1 LQSEPQG
8 EYPSDDPQLRCDPA
22 EGLATFAEL
31 SRGRPHPTSD
41 PAPGT
46 FELLAEDA
54 TTDARS
60 ARLWTAHGPVE
71 TPCFMPVG
79 TYGAVKGVLPDELR
93 QIGSQV
99 VLANAYHLTH
109 RPGPERVREVG
120 GIHAFMR
127 WPGPVLTDSGG
138 YQVFSLR
145 GLQHIDDDGV
155 DYRTHFDGS
164 PARMTPRSVLEA
176 EAALGPDICM
186 ILDHCP
192 PGDAGGEAGDEAG
205 GRNEARRAGGD
216 AIVREAMDR
225 TTRWAREAASL
236 RREILSPAQLCF
248 AIVQGGTSLALRR
261 EHLDTL
267 AQLDFDGFALGGLS
281 VGEPIPAMHATLAA
295 IAPMMPRHKPRY
307 VMGIGTAADLLA
319 AVRSGVDMFD
329 CVIPSRHAR
338 NGQMISF
345 LGRFNIR
352 NGRFRRDDRPVDPAC
367 GCPVCARFSRSYL
380 RHLHEH
386 GDPLY
391 VRLATIHN
399 LYFFHEWVAVMRRAI
414 RQGQFA
420 RVAAGLERILTTAM
434 QPGDGR
440 SDDS

>member
-1 LQSEPQG
+1 MSEP
-8 EYPSDDPQLRCDPA
+8 SDLRCDPA
-22 EGLATFAEL
+22 EGLSSFAEL
-31 SRGRPHPTSD
+31 GSRPGD
-41 PAPGT
+41 PPPGT
-46 FELLAEDA
+46 LEVLAEDPS
-54 TTDARS
+54 TNARS
-60 ARLWTAHGPVE
+60 CRLWTAHGPVE

-79 TYGAVKGVLPDELR
+79 TYGAVKGVMPDELR
-93 QIGSQV
+93 QVGSQV

-109 RPGPERVREVG
+109 RPGAERVREVG

-127 WPGPVLTDSGG
+127 WPGPILTDSGG

-145 GLQHIDDDGV
+145 GLQQIDDAGV

-176 EAALGPDICM
+176 EAAIGPDICM

-192 PGDAGGEAGDEAG
+192 PGDAGGEGQPQM
-205 GRNEARRAGGD
+205 
-216 AIVREAMDR
+216 VREAMDR
-225 TTRWAREAASL
+225 TTRWAREAAAL
-236 RREILSPAQLCF
+236 RRDILAPTQLCF
-248 AIVQGGTSLALRR
+248 AIIQGGTNLALRR
-261 EHLDTL
+261 EHLETL
-267 AQLDFDGFALGGLS
+267 SSLDFDGFALGGLS
-281 VGEPIPAMHATLAA
+281 VGEPIPQMHATLAA
-295 IAPMMPRHKPRY
+295 IAPTMPRDKPRY

-338 NGQMISF
+338 NGQLIGFS
-345 LGRFNIR
+345 GRLNIK
-352 NGRFRRDDRPVDPAC
+352 NGRYRRDDSPVDPEC

-386 GDPLY
+386 GDALY

-414 RQGQFA
+414 RAGQFA
-420 RVAAGLERILTTAM
+420 RVAAGLERVLGAATAVAD
-434 QPGDGR
+434 DGAP
-440 SDDS
+440 DL

>member
-1 LQSEPQG
+1 MASIPAPVPSPSES
-8 EYPSDDPQLRCDPA
+8 PSDPQLRCDPA

-31 SRGRPHPTSD
+31 SDRGRSHRSPD
-41 PAPGT
+41 AIPGT
-46 FELLAEDA
+46 FELIAEDS

-79 TYGAVKGVLPDELR
+79 TYGAVKGVLPEELR

-109 RPGPERVREVG
+109 RPGAERVREVG

-176 EAALGPDICM
+176 EAAIGPDICM

-192 PGDAGGEAGDEAG
+192 PGDGGPE
-205 GRNEARRAGGD
+205 
-216 AIVREAMDR
+216 IVREAMDR
-225 TTRWAREAASL
+225 TTRWAREAASM
-236 RREILSPAQLCF
+236 RREILSPTQLCF
-248 AIVQGGTSLALRR
+248 AIVQGGTNLELRR

-267 AQLDFDGFALGGLS
+267 SQLDFDGFALGGLS

-338 NGQMISF
+338 NGQLISF
-345 LGRFNIR
+345 LGRFNIK
-352 NGRFRRDDRPVDPAC
+352 NGRFRRDDRPVDPDC
-367 GCPVCARFSRSYL
+367 GCPVCGRFSRSYL

-391 VRLATIHN
+391 VRLATVHN

-414 RQGQFA
+414 RGGQFA
-420 RVAAGLERILTTAM
+420 RVAAGLERVLANATK
-434 QPGDGR
+434 PGDDR

>member
-1 LQSEPQG
+1 MSDQSE
-8 EYPSDDPQLRCDPA
+8 QLRCDPA
-22 EGLATFAEL
+22 EGLATFVEL
-31 SRGRPHPTSD
+31 SRGRPASD
-41 PAPGT
+41 PVPGT
-46 FELLAEDA
+46 FELLAED
-54 TTDARS
+54 TITDARS

-79 TYGAVKGVLPDELR
+79 TYGAVKGVMPDELR
-93 QIGSQV
+93 AIGSQV
-99 VLANAYHLTH
+99 VLANAYHLSH
-109 RPGPERVREVG
+109 RPGAERVREVG

-127 WPGPVLTDSGG
+127 WPGPILTDSGG

-145 GLQHIDDDGV
+145 GLQRIDDAGV

-164 PARMTPRSVLEA
+164 AARMTPRSVLEV

-192 PGDAGGEAGDEAG
+192 PGDTEQPGSAAL
-205 GRNEARRAGGD
+205 
-216 AIVREAMDR
+216 VREAMDR

-236 RREILSPAQLCF
+236 RRDILAPSQLCF
-248 AIVQGGTSLALRR
+248 AIIQGGTNLELRR
-261 EHLDTL
+261 EHVETL
-267 AQLDFDGFALGGLS
+267 STLDFDGFALGGLS

-295 IAPMMPRHKPRY
+295 IAPTMPRHKPRY

-338 NGQMISF
+338 NGQMIGF
-345 LGRFNIR
+345 PGRFNIK
-352 NGRFRRDDRPVDPAC
+352 NGRFRRDDRPVDPEC
-367 GCPVCARFSRSYL
+367 GCMVCARFSRSYL

-420 RVAAGLERILTTAM
+420 RVAAALERVLAAATK
-434 QPGDGR
+434 PGDEH
-440 SDDS
+440 SDD

>member
-1 LQSEPQG
+1 M
-8 EYPSDDPQLRCDPA
+8 SDAEQLRCDPA

-31 SRGRPHPTSD
+31 ARGRPATD
-41 PAPGT
+41 PDPGT
-46 FELLAEDA
+46 FELLLEDPSS
-54 TTDARS
+54 DARS
-60 ARLWTAHGPVE
+60 GRLWTAHGPVE

-93 QIGSQV
+93 AIGSQV

-109 RPGPERVREVG
+109 RPGAERVREVG

-145 GLQHIDDDGV
+145 GLQRIDDAGV

-164 PARMTPRSVLEA
+164 PARMTPRSVLEV

-192 PGDAGGEAGDEAG
+192 PGDGDKTV
-205 GRNEARRAGGD
+205 
-216 AIVREAMDR
+216 VREAMDR

-236 RREILSPAQLCF
+236 RRDILAPTQLCF
-248 AIVQGGTSLALRR
+248 AIIQGGTDLALRR
-261 EHLDTL
+261 EHVETL
-267 AQLDFDGFALGGLS
+267 STLDFDGFALGGLS

-295 IAPMMPRHKPRY
+295 IAPTMPRQKPRY
-307 VMGIGTAADLLA
+307 VMGIGTPADLLA

-338 NGQMISF
+338 NGQMF
-345 LGRFNIR
+345 GFPGRFNIK
-352 NGRFRRDDRPVDPAC
+352 NGRFRRDDRPVDPEC

-420 RVAAGLERILTTAM
+420 RVAAGLERVLEGM
-434 QPGDGR
+434 SKPGDE
-440 SDDS
+440 SVDDP